1 MQIHASTA
9 ARRARIART
18 AISYDDLRYLPIN
31 VSSAEPG
38 EVTDSVIDGRKVSVI
53 ELSPPPGADLLYA
66 RTIAS
71 IDQEICIPLRIECY
85 GTNDKLQKIVRADP
99 AQIRRTGGI
108 RLAHSTTIQDLKQKV
123 VTVLRVDNAQI
134 DEMEL

>member
-1 MQIHASTA
+1 VQIHASTA

-85 GTNDKLQKIVRADP
+85 GTNAKLQKIVRADP
-99 AQIRRTGGI
+99 AHIRRTGGI
-108 RLAHSTTIQDLKQKV
+108 RLAHSTTIQDLKQKL

-134 DEMEL
+134 DEMEP